1 MSYKGHLSY
10 SIVERAKVRHRALHH
25 HFPGIVPE
33 LLKLGI
39 TFTSKEPE
47 CGEHADWNPAQAG
60 AAALYLPC
68 KYGQV
73 PAWIV
78 VRRPCGTSRNGKHVI
93 MSEILVAVP
102 GNAQAMFLWRYWN
115 DNQFEF
121 SNNFAQS
128 IKGR

>member
-1 MSYKGHLSY
+1 MPYKGHLSY

-33 LLKLGI
+33 LLRVGVR
-39 TFTSKEPE
+39 FTSKEPDTVE
-47 CGEHADWNPAQAG
+47 NQDWAPHRG
-60 AAALYLPC
+60 AINLPC

-78 VRRPCGTSRNGKHVI
+78 VRKPTGTSRGGKFVI
-93 MSEILVAVP
+93 MAEILVAVP
-102 GNAQAMFLWRYWN
+102 GDAQCMFLWRYWN

-121 SNNFAQS
+121 VNNFAQS